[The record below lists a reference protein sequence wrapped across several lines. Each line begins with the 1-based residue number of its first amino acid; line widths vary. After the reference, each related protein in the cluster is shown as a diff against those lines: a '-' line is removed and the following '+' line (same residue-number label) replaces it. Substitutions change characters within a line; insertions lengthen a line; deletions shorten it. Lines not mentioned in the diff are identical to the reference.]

1 MPLTPDHRSSPLATA
16 LGALGLTAAVFVIY
30 HSATISYFFND
41 DFHWLAAAPLFRLGH
56 VVHLD
61 DYTHFYR
68 PVIEIYFH
76 AGRQVF
82 GCDPMPFHVAS
93 IVIHLI
99 NTLLLF
105 LLARALT
112 GRDGFAWLAA
122 LLFCVQPG
130 YTEAVA
136 WVAAITDLL
145 PATWFLLTLWLNLLF
160 LQRRGTA
167 WYLLSLTAF
176 AACLLTHESS
186 AILLPMMIALEVTA
200 GVPRV
205 WRAWLRYVPFAL
217 LLAGSL
223 AIAVVVNSRS
233 YLIRDSHYAFGWH
246 AVPHAL
252 QYVVSLYVG
261 RSIVPSYYLV
271 AAVMALLL
279 WFGTPRVRFFVIWIF
294 VTLAPVSFFTWGNE
308 SRYLYVPAAGF
319 AMLIADLLQQGHA
332 WLATRTSPPTARA
345 ALIVV
350 TVVLSA
356 RFAVYA
362 EKGSEGYRK
371 RALPYV
377 RYVAAVRQAAASL
390 PAGADIP
397 VSADD
402 VAGFPELYRD
412 PAAQVAM
419 CAVDLHV
426 VVR

>member
-1 MPLTPDHRSSPLATA
+1 MSGRRSSALVTT
-16 LGALGLTAAVFVIY
+16 LGALGLTAVVALIY
-30 HSATISYFFND
+30 HSAVVSYLFND
-41 DFHWLAAAPLFRLGH
+41 DFHWLAGAPLFRLAN

-61 DYTHFYR
+61 GYSHFYR
-68 PVIEIYFH
+68 PVIEIYFS
-76 AGRQVF
+76 AGRRVF
-82 GCDPMPFHVAS
+82 GCDPVPFHVAS
-93 IVIHLI
+93 IAIHLV

-112 GRDGFAWLAA
+112 GRDSFAWLSA

-145 PATWFLLTLWLNLLF
+145 PATWFLLTLWLHLLF
-160 LQRRGTA
+160 LQRRDA
-167 WYLLSLTAF
+167 ALYLLSLVTF
-176 AACLLTHESS
+176 ATCLLTHESS
-186 AILLPMMIALEVTA
+186 AVLLPMMVALEVTA
-200 GVPRV
+200 GAPRT
-205 WRAWLRYVPFAL
+205 WREWIRYVPFAL
-217 LLAGSL
+217 LLAGYL
-223 AIAVVVNSRS
+223 VIETIVNSRS
-233 YLIRDSHYAFGWH
+233 YLVRESHYAFGWH

-261 RSIVPSYYLV
+261 RSIVASYYLV
-271 AAVMALLL
+271 AAVTALLL
-279 WFGTPRVRFFVIWIF
+279 WFGTPRVRFFIVWIG

-319 AMLIADLLQQGHA
+319 AMLVADLLQQGQA
-332 WLATRTSPPTARA
+332 WMATRTSAGTARA

-350 TVVLSA
+350 AAVLSA

-371 RALPYV
+371 RALPYA
-377 RYVAAVRQAAASL
+377 RYVAAVRTVAAAAPGSH
-390 PAGADIP
+390 DIR

-419 CAVDLHV
+419 CASDVHV